1 MAKLLNTHTLTL
13 TPSHS
18 HTLTPPHQLAMAL
31 SALSSSLSHVV
42 GIGDC
47 LESSQALLL
56 QVTEANQK
64 LRVNAEGRGEGGDG
78 KRGWRGRGWEEGV
91 EGEGMGRGG
100 EEGGDGKR
108 G

>member
-1 MAKLLNTHTLTL
+1 MLTFTYMAKLFHITTLTC
-13 TPSHS
+13 SHS
-18 HTLTPPHQLAMAL
+18 HTLTPSHQLAMAL

-64 LRVNAEGRGEGGDG
+64 LRVNAGGRGEGGDG
-78 KRGWRGRGWEEGV
+78 ER
-91 EGEGMGRGG
+91 EGMGKGDGRGG
-100 EEGGDGKR
+100 DEGGGDGKR